1 MLGGVSMTN
10 NISHYDS
17 KSLTLMIKCIV
28 DQVRTLPTE
37 IHNIYAI
44 CERIY
49 FKTYNHS

>member
-37 IHNIYAI
+37 IYMQFVKEYILKLTTI
-44 CERIY
+44 V
-49 FKTYNHS
+49 KL